1 MKNTH
6 FQAIL
11 FSLSLFLFNGCEKAT
26 LQNEQTLQTTLLSRG
41 NCNECPEDDE
51 CCCSVRLQA
60 TDNNAN
66 LLICGSTSGTSTC
79 FKSGTTGC
87 NGFSGI
93 SYSFTLTGSQVQK
106 FCALISGPFWIK
118 NVDISDPA
126 SIIITCQDGEFSP
139 QVIQIT
145 LNAGDERYFENSGD
159 CEIGPCS

>member
-1 MKNTH
+1 MKSIH
-6 FQAIL
+6 FQAMITC
-11 FSLSLFLFNGCEKAT
+11 LSIFLWVGCEKAS
-26 LQNEQTLQTTLLSRG
+26 LQNEKTTETSLNYRG
-41 NCNECPEDDE
+41 NCDECPEDDE

-66 LLICGSTSGTSTC
+66 LVICGSTSGTSTC

-87 NGFSGI
+87 SGFVGI
-93 SYSFTLTGSQVQK
+93 TYSFTLTGSQVQK

-118 NVDISDPA
+118 NVDGSDPA
-126 SIIITCQDGEFSP
+126 SIIITCQDGDISP

-145 LNAGDERYFENSGD
+145 LNPGDERYFENNGD